1 VNEVLNILFWNLH
14 GKSIEKIVAEC
25 MIENDISMATFSE
38 FNGIDFNELEK
49 LLFKQYH
56 LVQSLCMNPSH
67 IQGDI
72 HTRLIV
78 KNSIEAVAIQEQG
91 RYSIFKIKT
100 GIQQYILVAIHLQDR
115 RNKTTIDRINTIN
128 RIKSDIEK
136 FEKELKCN
144 STIVIGDFNANPYDE
159 ELLSVHGFNAV
170 LFKDIILSNE
180 YRKYEFLE
188 YKHFYNPILD
198 FISASSKMHGSFYH
212 TGDSYT
218 PIWHCIDQILL
229 RKDLVQY
236 FGKLK
241 YIMKIGDTDLIK
253 TKKPDDSISDHLP
266 LLATIKEEVDL
277 DV

>member
-1 VNEVLNILFWNLH
+1 MLNILFWNLH

-100 GIQQYILVAIHLQDR
+100 
-115 RNKTTIDRINTIN
+115 N
-128 RIKSDIEK
+128 
-136 FEKELKCN
+136 
-144 STIVIGDFNANPYDE
+144 
-159 ELLSVHGFNAV
+159 
-170 LFKDIILSNE
+170 
-180 YRKYEFLE
+180 
-188 YKHFYNPILD
+188 
-198 FISASSKMHGSFYH
+198 
-212 TGDSYT
+212 
-218 PIWHCIDQILL
+218 
-229 RKDLVQY
+229 
-236 FGKLK
+236 
-241 YIMKIGDTDLIK
+241 
-253 TKKPDDSISDHLP
+253 
-266 LLATIKEEVDL
+266 
-277 DV
+277 